1 MRPILSRLRLV
12 ALAFFAVAA
21 IGAMAMALAQ
31 PIDLLPETGT
41 SVLERLQQFL
51 VTALLGMA
59 SVAVAW
65 LTSTVKSALS
75 ALAERQSNEAFKRLL
90 EIVANTAATAVREV
104 AQTAVNDLKAA
115 HEDGRLTKAEALAAL
130 QAAKNRAWAIL
141 SDAVKQ
147 QLLDL
152 VGGSAQKA
160 IDTYVVPAIEAEVA
174 VLDKLLPAA
183 EPITDQATKDRVL
196 QLARARL
203 NLA

>member
-1 MRPILSRLRLV
+1 MRSMHSRATSSAHYVHVLLV
-12 ALAFFAVAA
+12 LAMVLFGAAFAQQVDAP
-21 IGAMAMALAQ
+21 GQ
-31 PIDLLPETGT
+31 GLLDN
-41 SVLERLQQFL
+41 VQQFL
-51 VTALLGMA
+51 VTALLGLA

-65 LTSTVKSALS
+65 LTTTVRTALT
-75 ALAERQSNEAFKRLL
+75 ALADRQKNEAFKRLL
-90 EIVANTAATAVREV
+90 EIVADTAATAVREV

-115 HEDGRLTKAEALAAL
+115 HDDGRLTKAEAMAAL

-152 VGGSAQKA
+152 VGGNAQKA

-174 VLDKLLPAA
+174 ILDKVLPPA

-196 QLARARL
+196 QFARARL
-203 NLA
+203 NVA